1 MQIHLNDLRFFAY
14 HGLYAEEKQLGNYFE
29 LNIDIQY
36 TPIHLPI
43 TDINDTVNYAAV
55 YELVS
60 KRMAI
65 ATPLLETVVS
75 EIAMQILAQFSL
87 VEVVTISLYK
97 LHPPIPHFEGKVGV
111 SFTLNRD

>member
-55 YELVS
+55 FELVS

-65 ATPLLETVVS
+65 PTPLLHNF
-75 EIAMQILAQFSL
+75 L
-87 VEVVTISLYK
+87 
-97 LHPPIPHFEGKVGV
+97 
-111 SFTLNRD
+111 